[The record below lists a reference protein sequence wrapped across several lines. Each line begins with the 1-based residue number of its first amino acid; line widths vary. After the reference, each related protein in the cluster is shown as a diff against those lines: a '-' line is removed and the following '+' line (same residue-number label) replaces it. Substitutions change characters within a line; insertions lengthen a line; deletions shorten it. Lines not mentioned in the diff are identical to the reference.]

1 MNKQGAV
8 ESGLL
13 SLCLKVSLDLNRGGS
28 FHADLLLRRWR
39 VYLAKLS
46 AQRSPGG
53 LSCTVSR
60 IIELE
65 PCTKTPKIPSPR
77 QIG

>member
-1 MNKQGAV
+1 MNKQGAAQ
-8 ESGLL
+8 SGLS
-13 SLCLKVSLDLNRGGS
+13 SLGLEVSLDLNREGS
-28 FHADLLLRRWR
+28 FHADLLVGCWR

-53 LSCTVSR
+53 LSRTVSR
-60 IIELE
+60 IIE